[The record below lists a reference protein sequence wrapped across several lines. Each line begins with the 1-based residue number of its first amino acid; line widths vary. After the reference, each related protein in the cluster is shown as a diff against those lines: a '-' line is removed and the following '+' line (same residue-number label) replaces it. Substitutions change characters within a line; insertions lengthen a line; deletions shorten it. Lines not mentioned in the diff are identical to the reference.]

1 MKTKSLMLIIM
12 LIAVA
17 FLFTACDTPEFTSA
31 KMYVQQKQM
40 DKAEEFFLKAMKS
53 EPTNPEIPFR
63 LARDVYGPAK
73 DYKNVNKYFNESLK
87 RGKTFKAN
95 IEKLNEYYWS
105 MAFNEGV
112 KYYNFLVKNKYDD
125 KETTIANSIEKF
137 QTAQLFKP
145 NNPKAYLQEATIV
158 FSFQENHEKAIE
170 ILNNALEII
179 PNNIDLLTKK
189 GLFLNNIGKTDESLA
204 IFKNVI
210 EKDPENLKIGQA
222 YAEILFKQEKYE
234 KSADV
239 YKNLITIHPDKKNL
253 YFNLALSYIRLGKLE
268 EAKSQFENVLAF
280 DPNDKET
287 ILVVGD
293 TYLQLKDY
301 ITAEVYYR
309 QLIEM
314 EPTNPKYLKRLA
326 NALNG
331 QQKYEE
337 GMKYFRQAK
346 ALEK

>member
-1 MKTKSLMLIIM
+1 MKTKSLMLMIM

-17 FLFTACDTPEFTSA
+17 FLFTACDSPEFTSA

-53 EPTNPEIPFR
+53 EPANPEIPFL
-63 LARDVYGPAK
+63 LAKEVYGPAE

-87 RGKTFKAN
+87 RDNTFKED
-95 IEKLNEYYWS
+95 IEKLNEYYWG

-112 KYYNFLVKNKYDD
+112 KYYNLLVNQKYDD
-125 KETTIANSIEKF
+125 KDATINAALENF
-137 QTAQLFKP
+137 QIAQIFKP
-145 NNPKAYLQEATIV
+145 KDPKAYLQEATIV
-158 FSFQENHEKAIE
+158 FSFQENQDKALE
-170 ILNNALEII
+170 ILNNALETI
-179 PNNIDLLTKK
+179 PDNIVLMTKK
-189 GLFLNNIGKTDESLA
+189 AAFLNNIGEADESLV
-204 IFKNVI
+204 IFKNI
-210 EKDPENLKIGQA
+210 FEKDPENLIAGQS

-234 KSADV
+234 ESVNV
-239 YKNLITIHPDKKNL
+239 YKNLLKNYPSKKNL

-268 EAKSQFENVLAF
+268 EAKTQFENVLAF

-293 TYLQLKDY
+293 TYLNLKDY

-309 QLIEM
+309 QLIDM
-314 EPTNPKYLKRLA
+314 EPMNPKYLKRLA

-346 ALEK
+346 ALEQ

>member
-1 MKTKSLMLIIM
+1 MKSKNLMLMIM
-12 LIAVA
+12 LISIA
-17 FLFTACDTPEFTSA
+17 FLFTACDSPEFTSA

-40 DKAEEFFLKAMKS
+40 DKAEEFFLKAMKTS
-53 EPTNPEIPFR
+53 PTNPEIPFR

-73 DYKNVNKYFNESLK
+73 DYKNVHKYFNESLK
-87 RGKTFKAN
+87 RGKLFKAD

-112 KYYNFLVKNKYDD
+112 KYYNLLVKKEYDN
-125 KETTIANSIEKF
+125 KETAIDNSITCF

-145 NNPKAYLQEATIV
+145 NNSKAYLQEATIV

-170 ILNNALEII
+170 ILNNALEIV
-179 PNNIDLLTKK
+179 PNDIDLLTKK
-189 GLFLNNIGKTDESLA
+189 GLFLNNMGKTDESLV
-204 IFKNVI
+204 IFENII
-210 EKDPENLKIGQA
+210 EKDPDNLQIGQS
-222 YAEILFKQEKYE
+222 YAEILFKQEKYLE
-234 KSADV
+234 SV
-239 YKNLITIHPDKKNL
+239 NIYKKLINTHPDKKNL
-253 YFNLALSYIRLGKLE
+253 YFNLALSYIRLDNLE
-268 EAKSQFENVLAF
+268 DAKTQFENVLAF

-287 ILVVGD
+287 ILAVGD
-293 TYLQLKDY
+293 TYLSLKDY
-301 ITAEVYYR
+301 ITAEIYYK
-309 QLIEM
+309 QLIDM

-346 ALEK
+346 ALE